1 MNQVAELLF
10 GYLRDVIYEPENAN
24 LDVEQLPEDFQELGR
39 GFVYFAQCVMEAEE
53 FAGALAK
60 GDLAGKLPSPGNEIA
75 APLKS
80 LHASLKHLTWQ
91 TQQVAQGDYQQR
103 VGFMGEFSEAFN
115 SMAQQLEVRNTI
127 SMQERSKLENY
138 IALILLNTQNIIIV
152 FDTDC
157 RAVLASETYKRCTGF
172 DDVQILGRTFKELFA
187 GISTDDFLESICVM
201 IREAATEGKSDKT
214 KQSFDFKQDGSIR
227 SYVIDINPML
237 HDDDEIMGTMVVLN
251 DMTEIIEAQQES
263 ERARVLAEQSTKAKS
278 EFLARMTH
286 EMRTPMNAIIGMTSI
301 GMTAGDA
308 EKKDYSFRKIK
319 DASTHLLGVI
329 NDILD
334 ISKIE
339 ADKLELAFSEFLFI
353 DMLDSIRNI
362 ITTLTSEK
370 DQTFS
375 LNINSNIPESI
386 ITDKQR
392 LIQVITNLLSN
403 ASKFSP
409 KNGRI
414 ELNAIM
420 TSQYGNACS
429 IKFSVKDNGIGI
441 SKEQQEH
448 LFIPFEQADG
458 SISRKFGGT
467 GLGLAISK
475 RIIEMLGGE
484 IWVQSELNKGAEFMF
499 EITAQIGAGSTGD
512 DEADTEAKSGDAFQN
527 GEFAGKRI
535 MIAEDVDINREII
548 EAFLE
553 DTGVE
558 IDFAY
563 NGIDAVTKFLANPG
577 DYGLILM
584 DIQMP
589 EMDGYEA
596 VRQIR
601 SSDVKEAQT
610 IPVIAMTANVLRED
624 VEHCLEAG
632 MNGHLGKPINIEI
645 LTATL
650 RQYLQ

>member
-10 GYLRDVIYEPENAN
+10 SYLRDVIYEPEKAN
-24 LDVEQLPEDFQELGR
+24 LDIEQLPEDFQELGR
-39 GFVYFAQCVMEAEE
+39 GFVYFAQCVIEAEE
-53 FAGALAK
+53 LAGALAK
-60 GDLAGKLPSPGNEIA
+60 GDLSGKLPSSGNEIA

-103 VGFMGEFSEAFN
+103 VGFMGDFSKAFN
-115 SMAQQLEVRNTI
+115 SMAQQLEERNTI
-127 SMQERSKLENY
+127 SLQERSKLENY
-138 IALILLNTQNIIIV
+138 IALILLNTPNIIIV
-152 FDTDC
+152 FDADHK
-157 RAVLASETYKRCTGF
+157 AVLASETYKRCAAL
-172 DDVQILGRTFKELFA
+172 DDEQIFGKTFKELFA
-187 GISTDDFLESICVM
+187 EISTDEFLNNIGDMLC
-201 IREAATEGKSDKT
+201 EATTDGKSGKLT
-214 KQSFDFKQDGSIR
+214 QSFDFKQDGSIR
-227 SYVIDINPML
+227 SYIVDVNPML
-237 HDDDEIMGTMVVLN
+237 YENGTIMGTMVVLN
-251 DMTEIIEAQQES
+251 DMTEIIEAQKEA
-263 ERARVLAEQSTKAKS
+263 EKARELAEQSTKAKS

-301 GMTAGDA
+301 GMTANDI
-308 EKKDYSFRKIK
+308 EKKDYSFRKIR

-339 ADKLELAFSEFLFI
+339 ADKLELSFSEFLFE
-353 DMLDSIRNI
+353 DMLESIENI
-362 ITTLTSEK
+362 IDILVAGKS
-370 DQTFS
+370 QIFS
-375 LNINSNIPESI
+375 LDIDGSIPKSI
-386 ITDKQR
+386 TTDRQR

-403 ASKFSP
+403 ASKFTP
-409 KNGRI
+409 ENGKI
-414 ELNAIM
+414 ELSAKAISHDENECKIEF
-420 TSQYGNACS
+420 T
-429 IKFSVKDNGIGI
+429 VKDNGIGI

-448 LFIPFEQADG
+448 LFVPFVQADG

-475 RIIEMLGGE
+475 RIVEMLGGG
-484 IWVQSELNKGAEFMF
+484 ISVRSELNKGASFVF
-499 EITAQIGAGSTGD
+499 DIKAQIGIGMDNADKD
-512 DEADTEAKSGDAFQN
+512 DETAEYVQQT
-527 GEFAGKRI
+527 GEFSGKRI

-563 NGIDAVTKFLANPG
+563 NGTEAVKKFLANP
-577 DYGLILM
+577 DVFSLILM

-589 EMDGYEA
+589 EIDGYEA

-601 SSDVKEAQT
+601 SSGVKEALA

-624 VEHCLEAG
+624 VERCLEAG
-632 MNGHLGKPINIEI
+632 MNGHLGKPIDIVEMMK
-645 LTATL
+645 TL
-650 RQYLQ
+650 RQYLH

>member
-10 GYLRDVIYEPENAN
+10 GYLQDVIYEPENAN
-24 LDVEQLPEDFQELGR
+24 LDVEKLPEDFQELGR

-53 FAGALAK
+53 LARALAK
-60 GDLAGKLPSPGNEIA
+60 GDLAGKLPSQGNEIA

-91 TQQVAQGDYQQR
+91 TQQVAKGDFQQR
-103 VGFMGEFSEAFN
+103 VGFMGDFSEAFN
-115 SMAQQLEVRNTI
+115 SMAQQLEVRNII
-127 SMQERSKLENY
+127 SLQERSKLENY

-152 FDTDC
+152 FDNDSK
-157 RAVLASETYKRCTGF
+157 AVLASETYKRCTGF
-172 DDVQILGRTFKELFA
+172 DDNQILGRTFRELFA
-187 GISTDDFLESICVM
+187 DISTEEFLESICVVL
-201 IREAATEGKSDKT
+201 REAATEGKSEKT
-214 KQSFDFKQDGSIR
+214 KQSFDFKQDGNTR
-227 SYVIDINPML
+227 SYIIDINPML
-237 HDDDEIMGTMVVLN
+237 HDNDKIMGTMVVLN
-251 DMTEIIEAQQES
+251 DMTEIMEAQQES
-263 ERARVLAEQSTKAKS
+263 ERARELAEQSTKAKT

-286 EMRTPMNAIIGMTSI
+286 EMRTPMNAILGMTSI
-301 GMTAGDA
+301 GMTADDID
-308 EKKDYSFRKIK
+308 KKDYSFRKIK

-334 ISKIE
+334 ISIIE
-339 ADKLELAFSEFLFI
+339 TDKLELSFSEFLFS
-353 DMLDSIRNI
+353 DMLDSIRSMINTL
-362 ITTLTSEK
+362 ITEN
-370 DQTFS
+370 DQNFS
-375 LNINSNIPESI
+375 LNIDSNVPVSI

-403 ASKFSP
+403 ASKFSSN
-409 KNGRI
+409 NGRI
-414 ELNAIM
+414 ELSAKM
-420 TSQYGNACS
+420 TSQYGNDCS
-429 IKFSVKDNGIGI
+429 IRFSVKDNGIGI

-448 LFIPFEQADG
+448 LFLPFEQADG

-475 RIIEMLGGE
+475 RIVEMLGGG
-484 IWVQSELNKGAEFMF
+484 ILVQSELNKGAEFIF
-499 EITAQIGAGSTGD
+499 EITAQIGTGIIGN
-512 DEADTEAKSGDAFQN
+512 DEAEEGNTLQN

-535 MIAEDVDINREII
+535 LIAEDVDINREIV

-596 VRQIR
+596 VRNIR
-601 SSDVKEAQT
+601 SSSVKEAQT

-624 VEHCLEAG
+624 VERCMEAG
-632 MNGHLGKPINIEI
+632 MNGHLGKPIDIEM

-650 RQYLQ
+650 RQYL